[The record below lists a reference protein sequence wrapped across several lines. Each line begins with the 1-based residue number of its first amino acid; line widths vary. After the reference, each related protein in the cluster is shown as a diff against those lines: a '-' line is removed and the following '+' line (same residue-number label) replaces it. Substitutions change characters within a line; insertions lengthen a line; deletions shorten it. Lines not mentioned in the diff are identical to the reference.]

1 MLLTRSR
8 ERNKPSMKLYSRQ
21 KQRVAP
27 RRLERRNAIKNIDY
41 DASTSPSSSFDDQF
55 DDQSAHRTRSLDIS
69 TLSDR
74 TSFRI
79 EGTEGEF
86 DAICRRLGL
95 SGPDDFAISTADW
108 EKRRSYSPT
117 GGSFPSTSRF
127 NYNNNLV
134 ANGDST
140 EINLSASFESKVSVS
155 DDEGKSDGEDA
166 RVLGMADVVKREE
179 EVRVCRIDEERV
191 GVGNECLEVRNGGG
205 LGARVLE
212 DGGEEEVEKARERRR
227 VESGSGIK
235 GVRPPLL
242 APPPAMS
249 RVTVDNMGSTWDL
262 VRSFAPREDD
272 DDDLGSDG
280 AGDTNVETSG
290 MMTSRIDKTVSAS
303 DEDLASDGPDDAN
316 IETSEM
322 MELRTDTAVSPYG
335 SDRFGDE
342 DEGASV
348 VAVEVEGSLLT
359 NGSIRCGFKNWQ
371 KGDYLG
377 SGSFG
382 TVYEGFDEHGTFFA
396 VKEVSLLD
404 SGDQG
409 KQSIFQLEQ
418 EISLLSQF
426 HHENIVRYLGTDTDA
441 GRLYIF
447 LELVTKGSLARLYQK
462 YELRDSQ
469 VSAYTRQILS
479 GLNYLHER
487 KVVHRDIKC
496 ANILVDANGFVKL
509 ADFGLAKATALNDI
523 KSCKGTPYW
532 MAPEVVNNRSKKGY
546 GLAADIWSL
555 GCTVLE
561 MLTRQIP
568 YSHLEGMQALFRIG
582 RGEPPPIPDT
592 LSSEAR
598 DFILKCLQVN
608 PNDRPTA
615 AQLLDHPFLR
625 RRTSMN
631 LGIASPDYNPTQL

>member
-1 MLLTRSR
+1 MLATRSS
-8 ERNKPSMKLYSRQ
+8 ERNKISMKLYSRQ
-21 KQRVAP
+21 KQRVGT

-41 DASTSPSSSFDDQF
+41 DASTSPSPSTSFDDQF
-55 DDQSAHRTRSLDIS
+55 DNQSAQRSRSLDI
-69 TLSDR
+69 LSVSER

-86 DAICRRLGL
+86 EVICRRLGL

-108 EKRRSYSPT
+108 EKRRPYSPT
-117 GGSFPSTSRF
+117 AGNFSSTSRLTHS
-127 NYNNNLV
+127 NPVLIRE
-134 ANGDST
+134 SP
-140 EINLSASFESKVSVS
+140 ESNLSASFESKVSFS
-155 DDEGKSDGEDA
+155 DDEFKIDGECSRSGEVGDA
-166 RVLGMADVVKREE
+166 RVLVTDGVVKRDDD
-179 EVRVCRIDEERV
+179 VSPSGVDQNRFGAGDEGLEISN
-191 GVGNECLEVRNGGG
+191 GVGLAIDGS
-205 LGARVLE
+205 ARVLE
-212 DGGEEEVEKARERRR
+212 DVGEDEMDKMRERRR

-235 GVRPPLL
+235 GLRPPLL
-242 APPPAMS
+242 APPPSMS
-249 RVTVDNMGSTWDL
+249 RVIVDHMGSNWDL
-262 VRSFAPREDD
+262 IRSFAPM
-272 DDDLGSDG
+272 
-280 AGDTNVETSG
+280 DT
-290 MMTSRIDKTVSAS
+290 
-303 DEDLASDGPDDAN
+303 EDLASDGPDDAN
-316 IETSEM
+316 VETSEIVTS
-322 MELRTDTAVSPYG
+322 RIDTIVSPSG
-335 SDRFGDE
+335 SDMVGDE
-342 DEGASV
+342 DEEFSS
-348 VAVEVEGSLLT
+348 VAVEVSTSTGSFR
-359 NGSIRCGFKNWQ
+359 GGFKNWQ
-371 KGDYLG
+371 KGDFLG

-382 TVYEGFDEHGTFFA
+382 TVYEGFNEMGYFFA

-404 SGDQG
+404 DGSQG
-409 KQSIFQLEQ
+409 KQSIMQLEQ

-426 HHENIVRYLGTDTDA
+426 HHDNIVQYLGTDTADNK
-441 GRLYIF
+441 LYIF

-496 ANILVDANGFVKL
+496 ANILVDASGSVKL
-509 ADFGLAKATALNDI
+509 ADFGLAKATTLNDI

-532 MAPEVVNNRSKKGY
+532 MAPEVVNNKSNNGY

-561 MLTRQIP
+561 MLTRKIP

-592 LSSEAR
+592 LSKEAQ

-608 PNDRPTA
+608 PNDRPSA

-631 LGIASPDYNPTQL
+631 FAPPSPHYNATQL

>member
-1 MLLTRSR
+1 
-8 ERNKPSMKLYSRQ
+8 MKLYARQ
-21 KQRVAP
+21 KQQQRVVP
-27 RRLERRNAIKNIDY
+27 RRLERRNAIKNIEY
-41 DASTSPSSSFDDQF
+41 DASTSPSLSSFDDQF
-55 DDQSAHRTRSLDIS
+55 DDQSSHGSRSLDIAS
-69 TLSDR
+69 LADR

-117 GGSFPSTSRF
+117 AVSFPVASRL
-127 NYNNNLV
+127 NNNINNDNLV
-134 ANGDST
+134 GRELPESNS
-140 EINLSASFESKVSVS
+140 NLSVSFESKVSFS
-155 DDEGKSDGEDA
+155 DDDD
-166 RVLGMADVVKREE
+166 E
-179 EVRVCRIDEERV
+179 EVLVMDNNNNNNNNNNKI
-191 GVGNECLEVRNGGG
+191 GNYGT
-205 LGARVLE
+205 
-212 DGGEEEVEKARERRR
+212 DKTIERRN
-227 VESGSGIK
+227 VEGGIK
-235 GVRPPLL
+235 GVRPPVL
-242 APPPAMS
+242 APPPAIS
-249 RVTVDNMGSTWDL
+249 RAIVDNMGSNWEL
-262 VRSFAPREDD
+262 IKSFAP
-272 DDDLGSDG
+272 
-280 AGDTNVETSG
+280 
-290 MMTSRIDKTVSAS
+290 ID
-303 DEDLASDGPDDAN
+303 DEDLVSDGPDEEDLGLDGLDDA
-316 IETSEM
+316 IDETRGVVTSRNDM
-322 MELRTDTAVSPYG
+322 AVSPSG
-335 SDRFGDE
+335 SERMGDE
-342 DEGASV
+342 DEGSSRGG
-348 VAVEVEGSLLT
+348 VEEQNAPLSSS
-359 NGSIRCGFKNWQ
+359 GSIRGGFNNWQ
-371 KGDYLG
+371 KGDFLG

-382 TVYEGFDEHGTFFA
+382 TVYEGFDEMGHFFA

-404 SGDQG
+404 SGSQG
-409 KQSIFQLEQ
+409 KQSILQLEQ

-426 HHENIVRYLGTDTDA
+426 HHDNIVRYLGTDTDD
-441 GRLYIF
+441 GKLYIF
-447 LELVTKGSLARLYQK
+447 LELVTKGSLAKLYQK

-496 ANILVDANGFVKL
+496 ANILVDASGSVKL
-509 ADFGLAKATALNDI
+509 ADFGLAKATTLNDI

-532 MAPEVVNNRSKKGY
+532 MAPEVVNNRSNNGY

-561 MLTRQIP
+561 MLTRKIP

-582 RGEPPPIPDT
+582 RGQPPPIPDT
-592 LSSEAR
+592 LSTEAQ

-631 LGIASPDYNPTQL
+631 LGLPSPHHNSTQL